1 MNFKVLCP
9 QCQNPISCHQVHFPF
24 MNDFGAMVIECSIC
38 KTKFNQ
44 KKALNSKTRAKTTY
58 LIVECANPN
67 ESTITEGGE
76 KINYYEYDES
86 ISLSEAKKDFPNAPI
101 ISEIVVTPPQKLD
114 PCSNTDC
121 LSLPNMKC
129 PCGSDLPPYALAT
142 LKKENKIIKDSCKGI
157 LDMYYEWC
165 WQDYK
170 EMILELA
177 AKCDSCKQDFTAYY
191 ARQIKKD
198 SDCNW
203 DAPSFHLAST
213 SYPINRISL
222 MGIKPKTEC
231 MSILKTF
238 LARWNLIADEILVI
252 SPFIG
257 TIYQSEI
264 QLASEWKWL
273 VENCEESKTR
283 LFTRTQTINS
293 IRATYKSLGIDDKLW
308 IMYGLEDKIIK
319 DFEKLNQ
326 SHAKV
331 YAGIIGNKV
340 EFLHGSANVVKG
352 SSNENICYDLLD
364 YEQFKVSYMD
374 PLKIER
380 QRNKSF
386 SMCIWKEDSRYVY
399 GEKKKNEILFKE

>member
-24 MNDFGAMVIECSIC
+24 MNDFGAMVIECSNC
-38 KTKFNQ
+38 KTKYNQ
-44 KKALNSKTRAKTTY
+44 KKAVNSKTRAKTTY
-58 LIVECANPN
+58 FIVECVNPN
-67 ESTITEGGE
+67 ESSITEGGE

-86 ISLSEAKKDFPNAPI
+86 ISLSEAKKDFPNAQI
-101 ISEIVVTPPQKLD
+101 ISEIVVTPPQKLE

-129 PCGSDLPPYALAT
+129 SCGSDLPPYALAT
-142 LKKENKIIKDSCKGI
+142 LKKENKIIKDGCKGI
-157 LDMYYEWC
+157 LDMYYKWC

-177 AKCDSCKQDFTAYY
+177 AKCDSCKQDFIAYY

-203 DAPSFHLAST
+203 DAPSFHLVST
-213 SYPINRISL
+213 NIPINRSQL
-222 MGIKPKTEC
+222 MGIKTKTEC

-252 SPFIG
+252 SPYIG
-257 TIYQSEI
+257 TIHQTDA
-264 QLASEWKWL
+264 QLIEDWKWL
-273 VENCEESKTR
+273 VDNCEQSKTR
-283 LFTRTQTINS
+283 LFTKTQTINS
-293 IRATYKSLGIDDKLW
+293 IRSTYKSLGIDANLW
-308 IMYGLEDKIIK
+308 ITYGLEDALIK
-319 DFEKLNQ
+319 DFSKINN

-340 EFLHGSANVVKG
+340 EILHGSANLVKG
-352 SSNENICYDLLD
+352 SSNENFCYDILD

-380 QRNKSF
+380 QRNKSS
-386 SMCIWKEDSRYVY
+386 SMYIRKEGDRYVY
-399 GEKKKNEILFKE
+399 GEKRKNEILFKE

>member
-1 MNFKVLCP
+1 MNVLIAK
-9 QCQNPISCHQVHFPF
+9 Q
-24 MNDFGAMVIECSIC
+24 SII
-38 KTKFNQ
+38 K
-44 KKALNSKTRAKTTY
+44 KKAVNSKTRAKTTY
-58 LIVECANPN
+58 FIVECANPN
-67 ESTITEGGE
+67 ESSITEGGE

-86 ISLSEAKKDFPNAPI
+86 ISLSEAKKDFPNAQI
-101 ISEIVVTPPQKLD
+101 ISEIVVIPPPKLD

-121 LSLPNMKC
+121 HSLPNMRC
-129 PCGSDLPPYALAT
+129 SCGSDLSPYALAS
-142 LKKENKIIKDSCKGI
+142 LKKENKMIKEGCQGI
-157 LDMYYEWC
+157 LDMYYKWC
-165 WQDYK
+165 EQDYK
-170 EMILELA
+170 EMILKLMA
-177 AKCDSCKQDFTAYY
+177 TCDSCKNDFIAYY

-203 DAPSFHLAST
+203 DAPSFHLVST
-213 SYPINRISL
+213 SYPINRMSL
-222 MGIKPKTEC
+222 MGIKSKTEC

-257 TIYQSEI
+257 TIYQSET

-283 LFTRTQTINS
+283 LFTKTQTINS
-293 IRATYKSLGIDDKLW
+293 IRATYKSLGIDDKRW

-319 DFEKLNQ
+319 NFEKLNQ

-352 SSNENICYDLLD
+352 SSNENICYDLLE
-364 YEQFKVSYMD
+364 YEQFKASYMD

-386 SMCIWKEDSRYVY
+386 SMFIWKEDNKYVY
-399 GEKKKNEILFKE
+399 GEKRKNEILFKE

>member
-9 QCQNPISCHQVHFPF
+9 QCQNPISYHQVHFPF

-101 ISEIVVTPPQKLD
+101 ISEIVVTPPQKLE

-142 LKKENKIIKDSCKGI
+142 LKKENKIIKDGCKGI
-157 LDMYYEWC
+157 LDMYYKWC

-177 AKCDSCKQDFTAYY
+177 AKCDSCKQDFIAYY

-203 DAPSFHLAST
+203 DALSFHLVST
-213 SYPINRISL
+213 NIPINRSQL
-222 MGIKPKTEC
+222 MGIKTKTEC

-252 SPFIG
+252 SPYIG
-257 TIYQSEI
+257 TIHQTDA
-264 QLASEWKWL
+264 QLIEDWKWL
-273 VENCEESKTR
+273 VDNCEQSKTR
-283 LFTRTQTINS
+283 LFTKTQTINS
-293 IRATYKSLGIDDKLW
+293 IRSTYKSLGIDANLW
-308 IMYGLEDKIIK
+308 ITYGLEDALIK
-319 DFEKLNQ
+319 DFSKINN

-340 EFLHGSANVVKG
+340 EILHGSANLVKG
-352 SSNENICYDLLD
+352 SSNENFCYDILD

-380 QRNKSF
+380 QRNKSS
-386 SMCIWKEDSRYVY
+386 SMYIRKEGDRYVY
-399 GEKKKNEILFKE
+399 GEKRKNEILFKE